1 MQVWKL
7 REKNIFEALPLN
19 KARCQNQPESNKQ
32 ELGYSI
38 WHRRV
43 TFLWFYLS
51 LMNINQDLSGGCMTP
66 ISSPQL
72 FCLGRRAPTL
82 WVFFFSIDS
91 DNTAV
96 DLFIY
101 LFIKEIYI
109 ETLST
114 CHINIMHCLFLLQLI
129 VRPLHNISFSV
140 TISIVCRLRKIFCL
154 IFRSLQ
160 SC

>member
-19 KARCQNQPESNKQ
+19 KGRCQNQPESNKQ

-51 LMNINQDLSGGCMTP
+51 LMNINQDLSGGSWMHD
-66 ISSPQL
+66 SN
-72 FCLGRRAPTL
+72 
-82 WVFFFSIDS
+82 FFTSIILPRTKGPDSLCFFLSIDS

-101 LFIKEIYI
+101 L
-109 ETLST
+109 
-114 CHINIMHCLFLLQLI
+114 
-129 VRPLHNISFSV
+129 
-140 TISIVCRLRKIFCL
+140 LRKYRDAKHL
-154 IFRSLQ
+154 PH
-160 SC
+160 